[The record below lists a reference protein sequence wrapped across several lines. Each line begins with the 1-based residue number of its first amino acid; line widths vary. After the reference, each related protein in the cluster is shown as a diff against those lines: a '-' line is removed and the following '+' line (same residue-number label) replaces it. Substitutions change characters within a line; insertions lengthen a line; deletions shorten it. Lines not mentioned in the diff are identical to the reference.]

1 MTPFSIAFRPMKW
14 QRMTTST
21 PGHDFSTMKA
31 EIFFVSGWR
40 AMTTKSSAIVPLV
53 HQSFS
58 PSRT

>member
-14 QRMTTST
+14 PRMTTST
-21 PGHDFSTMKA
+21 PGEDFSTMKA
-31 EIFFVSGWR
+31 EIYLVSGWR

-58 PSRT
+58 PSRM